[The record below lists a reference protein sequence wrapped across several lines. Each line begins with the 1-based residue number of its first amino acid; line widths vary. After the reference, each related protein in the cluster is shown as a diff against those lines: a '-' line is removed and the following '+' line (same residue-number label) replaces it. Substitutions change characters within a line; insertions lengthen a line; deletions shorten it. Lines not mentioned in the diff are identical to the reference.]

1 MSKNSDKKDKEMNE
15 YIKRCMIKAIVINE
29 QLKRLGEETIVE
41 GENYGLLNF
50 VEFIMLN
57 PEMFEGFDIQNNLEN
72 ENLLYNY
79 IIPISKDEF
88 FMMYDV
94 YIAAVKKK
102 KQFELTSKMK
112 EEIARASLE
121 AIIELNKNNLQKE
134 QYLKNYIKNYDKKVM
149 IPENP
154 VTFTKKLSE
163 GTLVEDKEAV
173 KKKLEISDEDLDIL
187 NKSEQI
193 KEINKTLKKNEEDR
207 NDEIKLRHLNVPEYA
222 REMISII
229 CRENPNL
236 DIKDLKHVI
245 EVRNSNTLGD
255 NVKNMELT
263 NFDGKAYQLVFRDHS
278 TKSSDRVVAVQ
289 KNKII
294 DERVYDRALSGLAD
308 DKRHKAVVENLENY
322 DHKIDYTDLDGNT
335 FEATIQKEPRDMMI
349 DEKIRLIEKLKAMD
363 RKEQEIFNGNLS
375 VEDTFEA
382 ISDLQQERLDTLK
395 DSGIKMP
402 SLESEIKA
410 DKEVANEIADNSDKV
425 KDNEKGRSLAEEAQ
439 ERLENHY
446 GRYER

>member
-1 MSKNSDKKDKEMNE
+1 M
-15 YIKRCMIKAIVINE
+15 
-29 QLKRLGEETIVE
+29 
-41 GENYGLLNF
+41 
-50 VEFIMLN
+50 
-57 PEMFEGFDIQNNLEN
+57 
-72 ENLLYNY
+72 
-79 IIPISKDEF
+79 
-88 FMMYDV
+88 
-94 YIAAVKKK
+94 
-102 KQFELTSKMK
+102 
-112 EEIARASLE
+112 
-121 AIIELNKNNLQKE
+121 
-134 QYLKNYIKNYDKKVM
+134 
-149 IPENP
+149 
-154 VTFTKKLSE
+154 
-163 GTLVEDKEAV
+163 
-173 KKKLEISDEDLDIL
+173 
-187 NKSEQI
+187 
-193 KEINKTLKKNEEDR
+193 
-207 NDEIKLRHLNVPEYA
+207 
-222 REMISII
+222 
-229 CRENPNL
+229 
-236 DIKDLKHVI
+236 
-245 EVRNSNTLGD
+245 
-255 NVKNMELT
+255 
-263 NFDGKAYQLVFRDHS
+263 
-278 TKSSDRVVAVQ
+278 
-289 KNKII
+289 NKII